1 MAIINRY
8 QALSMNKKIIL
19 SILLGAAIGIFFG
32 ERCKAL
38 EFVNSAFVGALQITI
53 IPYLFFSLIRSI
65 GSLSNKTAKEAAKYC
80 GWILLLLWLVS
91 AIFAWFLPYCFPDI
105 DRVTFFVPHMNSD
118 GAAINL
124 VDVFIPANP
133 FHSLSEGYIP
143 AVVLFCILMGASL
156 INAKDKMQTLNFLDK
171 IVVSLKLCNN
181 YIMKIMPLGL
191 MLIAAFTFGVSSPGG
206 AQEVLLYITASMAY
220 NVIFTLLI
228 LPAMAIIFTRLTY
241 AQIIRA
247 ASPALLLSFA
257 SGNSFMSLP
266 LAYEGLYA
274 LDKEIAEKNND
285 SPDTIEERRKHIDV
299 FVPLAFIVPSSYKFL
314 VIFFVMFGGW
324 FFDVTITFANQLM
337 LFLVGIPCL
346 FGSNVLV
353 VPFLLEL
360 ANIPAQAFNIFFIT
374 SNVLVFF
381 NNANNTM
388 FIVVI
393 VLMWCAALN
402 REWRF
407 RPAKLFMYAPLAIII
422 SLVCGGA
429 IYFGFTQ
436 LINNSDSKT
445 AGILAADFMPID
457 RERYAN
463 TQTVVERSTAALKRY
478 PPRSSTAD
486 WLKQIISGSELR
498 VGYMTNIPFSFENTT
513 NKLVGMDISLMYN
526 LAEAVDCKKIV
537 FFPLEKKDLT
547 TINNGVLDIVVGGI
561 AISESR
567 LEEFKM
573 SIPYIT
579 LHPALM
585 APSDKKSDFPD
596 WNRTLE
602 RVVADQNITIAVS
615 SGSALVKPIQHL
627 FPNHKTVILEHKSE
641 FFTKRSADL
650 LLISAEEGYSQ
661 RILHPQFSI
670 MTAPDNSNEFPGA
683 FPLPPNINAEN
694 WREFVNQW
702 IEGKKINGYI
712 ADSYHYWVSGIGLE
726 QTVPRWSVLSAL
738 EQRFAK

>member
-1 MAIINRY
+1 MSIINRY

-19 SILLGAAIGIFFG
+19 SIFIGAIIGFFFG
-32 ERCKAL
+32 ERCKIL

-65 GSLSNKTAKEAAKYC
+65 GSLNNKNAKAAAKYC
-80 GWILLLLWLVS
+80 GWILLLLWLIS
-91 AIFAWFLPYCFPDI
+91 AIFAWFLPYCFPNI
-105 DRVTFFVPHMNSD
+105 ERATFFVPHMND
-118 GAAINL
+118 GSSPINL

-143 AVVLFCILMGASL
+143 AVVLFCILMGVSL
-156 INAKDKMQTLNFLDK
+156 INAPDKSETLGLLDK

-191 MLIAAFTFGVSSPGG
+191 MLISAYTFGVSSPSG

-228 LPAMAIIFTRLTY
+228 LPAMAIMFTQLTY
-241 AQIIRA
+241 SQIIRA

-257 SGNSFMSLP
+257 SGNSFMALP

-274 LDKEIAEKNND
+274 LDKELAEKNNA
-285 SPDTIEERRKHIDV
+285 SPAVIEERRKHIDV

-324 FFDVTITFANQLM
+324 FFDVTITFANQLL
-337 LFLVGIPCL
+337 LFLVGVPCL

-360 ANIPAQAFNIFFIT
+360 ANIPPQAFNIFFIT
-374 SNVLVFF
+374 SNILVFF

-402 REWRF
+402 REWHF
-407 RPAKLFMYAPLAIII
+407 RPAKLLFYAPLSIIL
-422 SLVCGGA
+422 SLLCGLG
-429 IYFGFTQ
+429 IYLGFTH
-436 LINNSDSKT
+436 LINNNESKT

-457 RERYAN
+457 RERNALV
-463 TQTVVERSTAALKRY
+463 QTVIEKKTATLKNY
-478 PPRSSTAD
+478 PPRSANTD
-486 WLKQIISGSELR
+486 WLKQILKEGELR
-498 VGYMTNIPFSFENTT
+498 VGYVTNIPFSFENTR
-513 NKLVGMDISLMYN
+513 NKLVGFDMSMMYN
-526 LAEAVDCKKIV
+526 LAESLDCKTIV
-537 FFPLEKKDLT
+537 FFPLNKKDLT
-547 TINNGVLDIVVGGI
+547 AINSGVLDIVIGGI
-561 AISESR
+561 TVSETR
-567 LEEFKM
+567 LEEYKM

-579 LHPALM
+579 LHIAVM
-585 APSDKKSDFPD
+585 AANNKKSEFPD
-596 WNRTLE
+596 WNTTLE
-602 RVVADQNITIAVS
+602 RLINDHSISIAVS

-627 FPNHKTVILEHKSE
+627 FPHHKTVILDHQTD
-641 FFTKRSADL
+641 FFTKHPADL

-661 RILHPQFSI
+661 RILHPQYSV
-670 MTAPDNSNEFPGA
+670 MTSPTNNNEFPGA
-683 FPLPPNINAEN
+683 FPLPPNTNAEG
-694 WREFVNQW
+694 WREFVDQW
-702 IEGKKINGYI
+702 IESKKMNGYI
-712 ADSYHYWVSGIGLE
+712 TSNYHYWVSGIGLV
-726 QTVPRWSVLSAL
+726 QKQPRWSVLSAL
-738 EQRFAK
+738 EQRFK

>member
-1 MAIINRY
+1 MSIVKRY
-8 QALSMNKKIIL
+8 QALSMNKKILL
-19 SILLGAAIGIFFG
+19 SIFLGAVIGIFFG
-32 ERCKAL
+32 ERCKVL

-65 GSLSNKTAKEAAKYC
+65 GSLNNKTAKEAAKYC
-80 GWILLLLWLVS
+80 SWILLLLWSIS
-91 AIFAWFLPYCFPDI
+91 ALFAWFLPYCFPDI
-105 DRVTFFVPHMNSD
+105 DRVTFFVPHMNEGGSP
-118 GAAINL
+118 INL

-143 AVVLFCILMGASL
+143 AVVLFCILLGASL
-156 INAKDKMQTLNFLDK
+156 INAKDKLETLNFLDK

-191 MLIAAFTFGVSSPGG
+191 MLIAAFTFGVSSPSG

-274 LDKEIAEKNND
+274 LDKELAEKNNA
-285 SPDTIEERRKHIDV
+285 SPAAIEERRKHIDV

-407 RPAKLFMYAPLAIII
+407 RPTKLFIYAPLAIVL

-436 LINNSDSKT
+436 LINNNDSKT

-457 RERYAN
+457 RERYAY
-463 TQTVVERSTAALKRY
+463 TQTVMERSTAALKNY
-478 PPRSSTAD
+478 PPRSSTVD
-486 WLKQIISGSELR
+486 WLKQIIKESELR
-498 VGYMTNIPFSFENTT
+498 VGYMTNIPFSFENTN
-513 NKLVGMDISLMYN
+513 NKLVGFDISMMYN
-526 LAEAVDCKKIV
+526 LAEALDCKTIV

-547 TINNGVLDIVVGGI
+547 TINNGVLDIVVGGL
-561 AISESR
+561 AISEAR
-567 LEEFKM
+567 LEEYKM

-579 LHPALM
+579 MHTAIM
-585 APSDKKSDFPD
+585 APGNKKSEFPD
-596 WNRTLE
+596 WNKTLE
-602 RVVADQNITIAVS
+602 RIVNDQSISIAVS

-627 FPNHKTVILEHKSE
+627 FPNHKTVILEHKSD
-641 FFTKRSADL
+641 FFTKQRADL

-683 FPLPPNINAEN
+683 FPLPPNVNAEN

-702 IEGKKINGYI
+702 IEGKKMNGYI
-712 ADSYHYWVSGIGLE
+712 ADSYHYWISGIGLE
-726 QTVPRWSVLSAL
+726 QTVPRWSGLTAL
-738 EQRFAK
+738 EQRFK